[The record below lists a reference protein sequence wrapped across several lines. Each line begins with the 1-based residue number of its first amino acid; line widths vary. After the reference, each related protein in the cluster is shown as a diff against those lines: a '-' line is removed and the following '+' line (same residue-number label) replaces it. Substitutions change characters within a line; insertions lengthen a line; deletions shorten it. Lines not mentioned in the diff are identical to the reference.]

1 MIYLVR
7 PTENKSDMLLYVCS
21 IKETEIVLNEIQN
34 FNIDYISCDDGII
47 AYENDP
53 FLLMQINAN

>member
-7 PTENKSDMLLYVCS
+7 PIENKSDMLLYVCS
-21 IKETEIVLNEIQN
+21 LKETEIVLNEIQN

-53 FLLMQINAN
+53 FLLMQININ